1 MSPTSAPNST
11 RPPGKPNSTTKS
23 LSKRGLDIG
32 VFDDKVAFI
41 TGAARGQGRSH
52 AVEFARRG
60 ARIIA
65 IDIDA
70 QVPSAPYPTATADD
84 LAETVRLVEGV
95 DGEIVAGTVDVRD
108 RAGLSKVVNEGV
120 QRFGRLNFILANA
133 GIVFYGLLSSMR
145 RRPST
150 R

>member
-1 MSPTSAPNST
+1 M
-11 RPPGKPNSTTKS
+11 
-23 LSKRGLDIG
+23 G

-108 RAGLSKVVNEGV
+108 LAGLSKVVNEGV
-120 QRFGRLNFILANA
+120 QRFGRLDFILANA
-133 GIVFYGLLSSMR
+133 GIVSYGLLSSMEEKTFDEMIDIHRCMEDRPR
-145 RRPST
+145 RRTAGRAVPVPNLG
-150 R
+150 